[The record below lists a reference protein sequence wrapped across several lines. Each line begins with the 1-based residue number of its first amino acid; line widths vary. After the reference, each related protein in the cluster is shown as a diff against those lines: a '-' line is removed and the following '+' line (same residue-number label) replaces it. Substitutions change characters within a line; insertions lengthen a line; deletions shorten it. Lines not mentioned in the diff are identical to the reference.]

1 MGDGYG
7 YALGGPR
14 GGGGGYSQSMAPP
27 RMAPMGGMGMVPMM
41 PQPEPQVGQFG
52 WLGLVKL

>member
-1 MGDGYG
+1 MGAPRMGDGYG

-52 WLGLVKL
+52 